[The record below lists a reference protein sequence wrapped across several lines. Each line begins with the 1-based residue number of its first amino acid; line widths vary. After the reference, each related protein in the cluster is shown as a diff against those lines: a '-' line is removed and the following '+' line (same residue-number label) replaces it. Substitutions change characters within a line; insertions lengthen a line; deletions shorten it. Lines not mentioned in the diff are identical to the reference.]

1 MKYSILHL
9 LGDDNF
15 YETEYTVKVTN
26 SFSGD
31 QYEVKVKADNPDQAI
46 IKIKDTFSERSDF
59 DPQDP
64 QTLPN
69 SSDGATKLP

>member
-46 IKIKDTFSERSDF
+46 IKIKDTFSERS
-59 DPQDP
+59 
-64 QTLPN
+64 N
-69 SSDGATKLP
+69 STYEVMGHTSIRSGI